1 MMKRWLI
8 LCCMG
13 LLAIPSALG
22 QVARGG
28 GGGGRV
34 ATGNRSANA
43 NRGNNANV
51 NRSGN
56 ANVNRN
62 YNNNTNV
69 NRNVNVNNNVN
80 VNRNYYGG
88 ACCGY
93 RGAVVVEDNDWN
105 WGAFAVGAAAGAV
118 TTAAVASAANS
129 SSTTVVATPAVGTV
143 VTTLP
148 GSCSTIQSGGGVIYN
163 CNNIRYQPYYQGT
176 TLVYQVV
183 Q

>member
-1 MMKRWLI
+1 MRRLLMI
-8 LCCMG
+8 CCVC
-13 LLAIPSALG
+13 LLAIPSAFG

-28 GGGGRV
+28 GGARV
-34 ATGNRSANA
+34 ATGNRSANV

-51 NRSGN
+51 NRSNN

-62 YNNNTNV
+62 YNTNANV
-69 NRNVNVNNNVN
+69 NRNVNVNSNVN

-93 RGAVVVEDNDWN
+93 RGAVVVEDNSWD

-118 TTAAVASAANS
+118 TTAAISSAAH
-129 SSTTVVATPAVGTV
+129 SSTAVVATPAVGTV

-148 GSCSTIQSGGGVIYN
+148 GSCTTISSGGGVMYN
-163 CNNIRYQPYYQGT
+163 CNNIRYQPFYQGT